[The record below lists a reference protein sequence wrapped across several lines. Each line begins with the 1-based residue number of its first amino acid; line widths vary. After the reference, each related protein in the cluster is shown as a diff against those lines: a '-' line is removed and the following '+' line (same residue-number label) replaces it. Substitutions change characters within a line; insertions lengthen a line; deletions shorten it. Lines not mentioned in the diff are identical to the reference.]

1 MLTAHLQ
8 DSPRSTIAMLPDF
21 PRAKKAVQRYFISQI
36 DRRSKGQLLDSFPNI
51 RVHEGDGTAPFN
63 RESADKDASII
74 QARLEAK
81 DEDVIR
87 DGCRAFMSKIDATAK
102 ELETQ
107 KEKIVISAMGKA
119 ARATGNVTSAKGQ
132 PFSPHLIL
140 DALEKIEIEFDD
152 KGKSK
157 DLVLVVSPALAEVI
171 SKNTADWDKDSEYAK
186 AFGELMEKKRKE
198 WRDREDSR
206 KLVD

>member
-1 MLTAHLQ
+1 MLTAHFP
-8 DSPRSTIAMLPDF
+8 DGPRSLMVMLPDF

-36 DRRSKGQLLDSFPNI
+36 DKRSKGQLLDSFPTI

-63 RESADKDASII
+63 RETADKDASII
-74 QARLEAK
+74 QARFEAK

-87 DGCRAFMSKIDATAK
+87 DGYRAFLSKIDATAK

-107 KEKIVISAMGKA
+107 KEKIMISAMGEA
-119 ARATGNVTSAKGQ
+119 ARATGNVTSAKGR
-132 PFSPHLIL
+132 PFSPRLIL
-140 DALEKIEIEFDD
+140 DALEKMDIEFDE
-152 KGKSK
+152 KGKPK
-157 DLVLVVSPALAEVI
+157 NLVVVVSPDIGEVI
-171 SKNTADWDKDSEYAK
+171 SKNAAYWEKDPQYAK
-186 AFGELMEKKRKE
+186 AFSDLMEKKRKE

>member
-1 MLTAHLQ
+1 
-8 DSPRSTIAMLPDF
+8 MLPDF
-21 PRAKKAVQRYFISQI
+21 PRAKEALQRYFISQI
-36 DRRSKGQLLDSFPNI
+36 DRRSKSQLLDSIPNI

-63 RESADKDASII
+63 RERADKDASII
-74 QARLEAK
+74 QARLEVN

-87 DGCRAFMSKIDATAK
+87 DGYGAFQSKIDTVAK

-107 KEKIVISAMGKA
+107 KEKILISAMDRT
-119 ARATGNVTSAKGQ
+119 ARTTGNVTSAKGQ
-132 PFSPHLIL
+132 PFSPRIIL
-140 DALEKIEIEFDD
+140 DALEKMEIEFDD

-157 DLVLVVSPALAEVI
+157 GLVLVVSPAIGEVI
-171 SKNTADWDKDSEYAK
+171 SKNIADWEKNPEYAK
-186 AFGELMEKKRKE
+186 AFDELMEKKRKE